1 MDPSSFL
8 GPLEGEVMEVMW
20 ERDQATVRQVVDLL
34 RERRGI
40 AYTTVMTIM
49 NNLVAKGLLERNRQ
63 GKAHL
68 FKVALSREEL
78 WEKASREA
86 VSDVLNRFG
95 DLAIARFFEAV
106 AELKPEYL
114 GRLQHLAEPAR
125 EVARK
130 EAAER

>member
-1 MDPSSFL
+1 MDVPRLL
-8 GPLEGEVMEVMW
+8 GPLEAEVMEVMW
-20 ERDQATVRQVVDLL
+20 ETDQATVRQVVDLL
-34 RERRGI
+34 RQRRTI

-49 NNLVAKGLLERNRQ
+49 NNLVAKGMLERNPQ

-114 GRLQHLAEPAR
+114 GHLQHLAEPAR
-125 EVARK
+125 EVAGK
-130 EAAER
+130 EPAER

>member
-1 MDPSSFL
+1 MDVPRLL

-20 ERDQATVRQVVDLL
+20 ERDRATVRQVVDLL
-34 RERRGI
+34 RKRRTI

-49 NNLVAKGLLERNRQ
+49 NNLVAKGLLERNPQ

-86 VSDVLNRFG
+86 VSDVLSRFG
-95 DLAIARFFEAV
+95 DLAIARFVEAL
-106 AELKPEYL
+106 AELRPEYL
-114 GRLQHLAEPAR
+114 GRLEQLAER
-125 EVARK
+125 
-130 EAAER
+130 AAEFPGKGELER